1 MRNRSIARLLA
12 MVLAVVMLLS
22 LVGCGGGQKTPGE
35 AEGRKV
41 IHFAASYVTAQV
53 RDAYKALVETYNN
66 GQGITD
72 GVYVQ
77 MRENSG
83 AISGLESA
91 LRNNY
96 QYDVLQL
103 NDDEFKNLAMQ
114 GGNYFVAL
122 DDYLT
127 DSVKSSMQ

>member
-1 MRNRSIARLLA
+1 MRNPIQKVMALILVA
-12 MVLAVVMLLS
+12 VMLLG
-22 LVGCGGGQKTPGE
+22 LVGCGGGQKAPEE

-53 RDAYKALVETYNN
+53 RDAYEALVETYNN